1 MNIERILEAVNK
13 IAPESLQEGWDN
25 SGIQIND
32 ELDKDVKCVMTCLEI
47 SSTVIDE
54 AAAKH
59 VDMIITH
66 HPFLFSKISKVDI
79 KTVTG
84 NQLIKLIKSGI
95 SVYSSHTAFDS
106 AACGTNEDLARQ
118 LGLNDIVPMIP
129 ADIEG
134 CGMGRFGVYEQDVSF
149 EEFFK
154 KLQTVCCES
163 EIRVTGK
170 IPERVGKVALCTGAG
185 SEFIDM
191 AKEKGAD
198 VYVTGDV
205 KYHDARHA
213 DDIDFCVIDAGHY
226 GTEILFA
233 RNMADQLKEALG
245 DGVEIIVSETDIN
258 PFKLG

>member
-1 MNIERILEAVNK
+1 MNIEIILKAINK
-13 IAPESLQEGWDN
+13 IAPESLQETWDN

-32 ELDKDVKCVMTCLEI
+32 ELEKDVKRIMTCLEI
-47 SSTVIDE
+47 SSTVINE
-54 AAAKH
+54 AVSKN

-66 HPFLFSKISKVDI
+66 HPFLFSKINKVDI

-106 AACGTNEDLARQ
+106 AARGTNEDLARQ
-118 LGLNDIVPMIP
+118 LGLSDIVPMIP

-134 CGMGRFGVYEQDVSF
+134 CGMGRFGVYEQAAGF
-149 EEFFK
+149 EEFFN
-154 KLQTVCCES
+154 KLQNVCCES

-170 IPERVGKVALCTGAG
+170 IPERVAKVALCTGAG

-191 AKEKGAD
+191 AKENGAD

-233 RNMADQLKEALG
+233 RNMAAQLKEELG

-258 PFKLG
+258 PFILG